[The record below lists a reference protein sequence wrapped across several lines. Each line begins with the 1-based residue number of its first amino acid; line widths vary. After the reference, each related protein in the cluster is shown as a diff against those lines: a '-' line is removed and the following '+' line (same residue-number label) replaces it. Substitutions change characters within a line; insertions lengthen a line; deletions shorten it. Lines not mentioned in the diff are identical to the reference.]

1 MGIGIAIEKSQ
12 SVVNLWKSSKVRFG
26 SPASGIYPLI
36 ANEVGVHRARVFRRV
51 VGRRF
56 AAEFQ
61 SRSGREQIL
70 VKACS
75 AFRLRTSRR
84 SGYTYAET

>member
-36 ANEVGVHRARVFRRV
+36 ANEVGVHRARVFV
-51 VGRRF
+51 ASWGEGLPHSAKVGV
-56 AAEFQ
+56 EG
-61 SRSGREQIL
+61 SRS
-70 VKACS
+70 
-75 AFRLRTSRR
+75 
-84 SGYTYAET
+84 

>member
-56 AAEFQ
+56 AA
-61 SRSGREQIL
+61 
-70 VKACS
+70 
-75 AFRLRTSRR
+75 
-84 SGYTYAET
+84 